1 MSEPKT
7 LVDLLRTERSG
18 EQRLGFF
25 EKPGQYRWMTV
36 DELRDAALERLGDL
50 QRAGITRGQEV
61 VMPVDDPAAFVEIFW
76 ACQLGGLIAVPLA
89 PPSNESSRSKIV
101 DILERRA
108 GAALVIEEAGLGLL
122 DQANLAERWTWPV
135 GGGVPGQEVPRESD
149 ELAFI
154 QFSSGS
160 TRAPKGVMIRQGQA
174 LANLRSIG
182 EGIGL
187 GAADRTFSWMPL
199 SHDMGLVGFHLAPLR
214 WGADQ
219 ALMPTSAF
227 ARTPLVWLQDAAA
240 LGSTILSSP
249 NFGYRHA
256 LKSIARKGIPE
267 GVDLSGVRLIMNGA
281 EPISLALSEEFLDRL
296 APVGLARSTIF
307 PVYGLAEATL
317 AVTFPAAGEIIQ
329 GIRLAREASGLGDR
343 VQETGGEEAMVT
355 VGCGRPLPGVEVRI
369 TGADGGG
376 LPEDHVGRVWI
387 RGDNV
392 TEGYLDD
399 PAATAA
405 ALQGEGWLD
414 TGDLGFMR
422 DGALHITGR
431 LKDLVIVN
439 GQNLYPHDLEES
451 LQSALGVDAL
461 RVAVAAVQRA
471 GAAEEAAVFMVHR
484 GDPASFADTAVA
496 ARQHLSDVYG
506 IGVDLVVPVQ
516 QIPRTTSG
524 KVQRA
529 RLAADLL
536 AGDFDEALAVLA
548 PPPSE
553 APAAAAAD
561 SAAADSAAADA
572 AAAGAQE
579 ASPEPPGGSGAP
591 VDIEAMMCGFCADV
605 LDGLRFGPEDNL
617 FEQGMS
623 SIDLAEIH
631 GLIEARYPGGL
642 DIRDFFDQPTIRGL
656 AGVLA
661 DRIHSGKVASS

>member
-36 DELRDAALERLGDL
+36 NELRDAALRRLGDL
-50 QRAGITRGQEV
+50 QRAGLTRGQEV

-108 GAALVIEEAGLGLL
+108 GAALVIEEAGLGQLEL
-122 DQANLAERWTWPV
+122 TDLAERWTWPV
-135 GGGVPGQEVPRESD
+135 GEGAPGEEVTREAD
-149 ELAFI
+149 EIAFI

-160 TRAPKGVMIRQGQA
+160 TRAPKGVIIRQGQA
-174 LANLRSIG
+174 LANLNSIG

-187 GAADRTFSWMPL
+187 DAADRTFSWMPL

-256 LKSIARKGIPE
+256 LKSIARKGVPE

-317 AVTFPAAGEIIQ
+317 AVTFPAAGEVIH
-329 GIRLAREASGLGDR
+329 GLRLSREASGLGDR
-343 VQETGGEEAMVT
+343 VQETDGEDAMVT

-376 LPEDHVGRVWI
+376 LSEDHVGRVWI

-422 DGALHITGR
+422 GGALHITGR
-431 LKDLVIVN
+431 LKDLVIIN

-451 LQSALGVDAL
+451 LQGALGVDAL
-461 RVAVAAVQRA
+461 RLAVTPVQRE

-484 GDPASFADTAVA
+484 GDPSSFADTAVA
-496 ARQHLSDVYG
+496 VRQHLSDVYG

-529 RLAADLL
+529 QLAQALL
-536 AGDFDEALAVLA
+536 AGAFDEALAVLA
-548 PPPSE
+548 PPSKGDSDEPEVSPAEVRSAE
-553 APAAAAAD
+553 AGG
-561 SAAADSAAADA
+561 SAA
-572 AAAGAQE
+572 
-579 ASPEPPGGSGAP
+579 PE
-591 VDIEAMMCGFCADV
+591 DMEAMMSGFCGDV

-656 AGVLA
+656 AVVLSE
-661 DRIHSGKVASS
+661 RIQAGKIGSS

>member
-1 MSEPKT
+1 MPEPKT
-7 LVDLLRTERSG
+7 LVDLLRTDRSG

-25 EKPGQYRWMTV
+25 QKPGLYRWMTV
-36 DELRDAALERLGDL
+36 DELRAAALGRLGDL
-50 QRAGITRGQEV
+50 QRAGVARGQEV
-61 VMPVDDPAAFVEIFW
+61 VMPVEDPAAFVEIFW
-76 ACQLGGLIAVPLA
+76 ACQLGGLVAVPLA
-89 PPSNESSRSKIV
+89 PPSNEASRSKIV
-101 DILERRA
+101 DILERRS
-108 GAALVIEEAGLGLL
+108 GAALVIEEAALERLE
-122 DQANLAERWTWPV
+122 APALAARWSWP
-135 GGGVPGQEVPRESD
+135 GGQGAPGEEVPREAN
-149 ELAFI
+149 EVAFI

-160 TRAPKGVMIRQGQA
+160 TRAPKGVIIRQGQA

-182 EGIGL
+182 ERIEL
-187 GAADRTFSWMPL
+187 GASDRTFSWMPL

-227 ARTPLVWLQDAAA
+227 ARTPHVWLQDAAA

-256 LKSIARKGIPE
+256 LKSIARKGVPE
-267 GVDLSGVRLIMNGA
+267 GLDLSGVRLIMNGA

-296 APVGLARSTIF
+296 APVGLGRSTIF

-317 AVTFPAAGEIIQ
+317 AVTFPAQGEVI
-329 GIRLAREASGLGDR
+329 GGVRMSRGASGPGDR
-343 VQETGGEEAMVT
+343 VQETEADDAFVT
-355 VGCGRPLPGVEVRI
+355 VGCGRPLAGVEVRI
-369 TGADGGG
+369 TGTDGGG
-376 LPEDHVGRVWI
+376 LPEDHIGRVWI
-387 RGDNV
+387 RGENV

-405 ALQGEGWLD
+405 AVQGEGWLD
-414 TGDLGFMR
+414 TGDLGFLR
-422 DGALHITGR
+422 DGALYITGR

-451 LQSALGVDAL
+451 LQAALGVDAL
-461 RVAVAAVQRA
+461 RVAVAPVQRE

-484 GDPASFADTAVA
+484 GDPADFADTAVA

-506 IGVDLVVPVQ
+506 IGVDLVVPVHK
-516 QIPRTTSG
+516 IPRTTSG

-529 RLAADLL
+529 QLAGDLL
-536 AGDFDEALAVLA
+536 AGAFDEALAVLSPA
-548 PPPSE
+548 
-553 APAAAAAD
+553 APASASQDQAPEPD
-561 SAAADSAAADA
+561 SEG
-572 AAAGAQE
+572 AAG
-579 ASPEPPGGSGAP
+579 PEE
-591 VDIEAMMCGFCADV
+591 IEAMMCGYCAEV

-631 GLIEARYPGGL
+631 GLIEVRYPGGL

-656 AGVLA
+656 AGVLSE
-661 DRIHSGKVASS
+661 RIQAGKVVGR